1 MLFFIFLSI
10 FSIFFIL
17 FIRDDRKNY
26 TTKTVTTSYSGS
38 AQTTKVQT
46 TRDIVNLAQC
56 SNPDNLFVKTIDE
69 INATPATVRADR
81 SRPLLRIFGGS
92 VVEEDKYPFIG
103 ILTFKNALLCACTL
117 IHRKWA
123 LSAAHC
129 VNDIELYATF
139 AKVDINKFNQNTVKR
154 RVKRQIVHPDYN
166 SETYVNDIC
175 LFELEDPIETIR
187 PICISPSD
195 LTFPS
200 SQLTVAGWGFTET
213 DQKSNQLLESRV
225 LKLQTCPWNINKN
238 SSICAGYKSS
248 VSATCFGDSGG
259 PMFFEHP
266 ILGYIQVGIVSFGSA
281 VCGVKPGVFTRVS
294 HYYDWI
300 LSHITSF

>member
-1 MLFFIFLSI
+1 MLFFIFLTI
-10 FSIFFIL
+10 FSIFFVIFVL
-17 FIRDDRKNY
+17 QDRKNY
-26 TTKTVTTSYSGS
+26 TKTTAYIGQPHIIKDV
-38 AQTTKVQT
+38 
-46 TRDIVNLAQC
+46 VNLPQC
-56 SNPDNLFVKTIDE
+56 SKPDDLFIKTTEEPIVS
-69 INATPATVRADR
+69 TVRSA
-81 SRPLLRIFGGS
+81 PLLRIIGGS
-92 VVEEDKYPFIG
+92 IVQEDKYPFIG

-117 IHRKWA
+117 IHKKWA

-129 VNDIELYATF
+129 VNDIDLYATF

-154 RVKRQIVHPDYN
+154 HIVRQIVHPGYN
-166 SETYVNDIC
+166 SETFTNDIC
-175 LFELEDPIETIR
+175 LFELEEPIEHIR

-200 SQLTVAGWGFTET
+200 SELTVAGWGFTEA
-213 DQKSNQLLESRV
+213 DQTSSQLLESRV
-225 LKLQTCPWNINKN
+225 LKLQTCPWNIDKN

-259 PMFFEHP
+259 PMFFDHP
-266 ILGYIQVGIVSFGSA
+266 ILGYIQIGIVSFGSA

-300 LSHITSF
+300 MSNIT